1 MDLAAGF
8 WSSVEYL
15 DFGDIAAGTPGKN
28 MLMAEIDR

>member
-1 MDLAAGF
+1 MDVVAGF

-15 DFGDIAAGTPGKN
+15 YFGDSAAETPTKN